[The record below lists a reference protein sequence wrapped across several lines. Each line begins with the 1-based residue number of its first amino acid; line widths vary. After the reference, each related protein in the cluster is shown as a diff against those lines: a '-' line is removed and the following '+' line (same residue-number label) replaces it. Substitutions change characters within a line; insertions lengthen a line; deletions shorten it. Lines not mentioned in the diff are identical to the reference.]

1 MKLSTLV
8 LATTMIVT
16 PAIAFA
22 QSSPSPSNQSGPS
35 VNPTPQQPT
44 DQGAAGESGNTKAT
58 PSPGAMGRDS
68 MNSGAAGTTGSG
80 VSGTHSGSK
89 TLGTKPADS
98 DSKK

>member
-8 LATTMIVT
+8 LTATMIVT

-22 QSSPSPSNQSGPS
+22 QSSPSPSNQTGPS

-58 PSPGAMGRDS
+58 SGGTMGRDTTKSDS
-68 MNSGAAGTTGSG
+68 MGTTGAG
-80 VSGTHSGSK
+80 TSGTPSGSK
-89 TLGTKPADS
+89 TLGTKPADA
-98 DSKK
+98 DEKK